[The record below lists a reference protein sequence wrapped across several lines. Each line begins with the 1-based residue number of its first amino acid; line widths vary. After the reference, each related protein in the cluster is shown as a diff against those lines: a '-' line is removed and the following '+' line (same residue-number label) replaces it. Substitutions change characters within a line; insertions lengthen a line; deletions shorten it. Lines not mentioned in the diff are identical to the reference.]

1 MTKKTS
7 EKDIKGLVLTLNPD
21 HSQKLLLDKH
31 LNDTRFIYNKYVEEY
46 LTCLKEDRLP
56 NYENYQVLREKH
68 EFLKGSYSWSLNQ
81 VLFKF
86 LQTNKINRKK
96 RGKGQSVGLV
106 HFRSKKSHTD
116 YFYTQQVKL
125 SYDRDCKSKSYV
137 KLPIIGKIKIL
148 TNGIKDEFLKG
159 KIKSGTVSRTKT
171 GVYTVSL
178 FVEVDKVYE
187 DRVEN
192 GHIGLD
198 MSLKDFF
205 VDSFG
210 AKAPEFSTKRS
221 QMESLQ
227 KKIDILNETISKMRN
242 KSKKKSRTS
251 VKIHR
256 ITMKRNKFY
265 ERVHNIQVDYLNKL
279 SRDLCKHN
287 ELIVVENLDLKEMS
301 EHTSYLNAKTSTKGG
316 NHGKSVGLL
325 QWSYFLKKLEENA
338 EKFGCHLV
346 LTDKF
351 YPSSQICS
359 TCGKIHSEMKDVTR
373 RTLECECGN
382 IIDRDHNSAINLLKF
397 GEVVVYNKSH
407 HSHKTLG
414 KDLSEYKTF
423 KHLDFCATHKS
434 PMSEL
439 ELQLL

>member
-1 MTKKTS
+1 M
-7 EKDIKGLVLTLNPD
+7 P
-21 HSQKLLLDKH
+21 
-31 LNDTRFIYNKYVEEY
+31 KYPSFPE
-46 LTCLKEDRLP
+46 
-56 NYENYQVLREKH
+56 LRENH
-68 EFLKGSYSWSLNQ
+68 
-81 VLFKF
+81 KF
-86 LQTNKINRKK
+86 LEDMESWAGNSIVFNFVKTNKINRKK
-96 RGKGQSVGLV
+96 RSKGQSVGLRRFKSKKDHNDSYLSLITGISYDPDDVSKPYVKIPKIGKV
-106 HFRSKKSHTD
+106 HFK
-116 YFYTQQVKL
+116 
-125 SYDRDCKSKSYV
+125 CKS
-137 KLPIIGKIKIL
+137 IKP
-148 TNGIKDEFLKG
+148 DFLKG
-159 KIKSGTVSRTKT
+159 RVIDGTIRRTKT

-178 FVEVDKVYE
+178 LVEVDKVYE
-187 DRVEN
+187 DRADN

-198 MSLKDFF
+198 FSLKDLF
-205 VDSFG
+205 VDSSG

-221 QMESLQ
+221 QMELLRQ
-227 KKIDILNETISKMRN
+227 KIDSLNTSISEMRN

-256 ITMKRNKFY
+256 ITMKRNKLY
-265 ERVHNIQVDYLNKL
+265 ERVHNIQKDYLNKL

-287 ELIVVENLDLKEMS
+287 ELIVVENLDIKEMS
-301 EHTSYLNAKTSTKGG
+301 EHTSYLDAKTSAKGG

-346 LTDKF
+346 LADKF

-359 TCGKIHSEMKDVTR
+359 SCGKIHSEMKDITK

-397 GEVVVYNKSH
+397 GEVVVYNKSYQ
-407 HSHKTLG
+407 TLG

-434 PMSEL
+434 QMSEL